1 MIPSRLLDTVKRYSM
16 IDSGDRLCVA
26 LSGGPDSTA
35 LLHCL
40 VSLKSELGIELSACH
55 INHLLRGKESEAD
68 ARFVRRL
75 CERHSVLLQV
85 STVDVKKYQRLVG
98 GSIQSAARELRYM
111 VFDRII
117 KKGLADKVATAH
129 VADDD
134 TETVLINFFR
144 GAGPQG
150 LSGIP
155 PVRGGRIIRPL
166 IEVRKGELLDYL
178 KEMKISYRKDS
189 SNADWKYM
197 RNAVRDFLIPQ
208 IEKRF
213 NPGLHGTVKRSAAVF
228 ADIQRYLAKQA
239 EELLLRITEPLPDG
253 RGLVLDCSSFA
264 SVDRALQREAVREII
279 KRVRK
284 TGVGLSFE
292 NVESMRALAGGSKT
306 AGELHL
312 KGLKAYVA
320 HGKLYVGR
328 EGFSR
333 QRDFSYSWPG
343 TGSLSIK
350 ELNCTVSME
359 PVKTSPADLVGN
371 GNTVYL
377 DGDAVQ
383 PAAEF
388 RNRRARDRFRPLGGT
403 GSQKLKQFFID
414 KKIPRWERNSVLL
427 LASGSNILWVA
438 GYRLSDNVKVKDD
451 TKNVL
456 KLKLEYGQ

>member
-1 MIPSRLLDTVKRYSM
+1 MING
-16 IDSGDRLCVA
+16 GDRLCVA

-35 LLHCL
+35 LLHL
-40 VSLKSELGIELSACH
+40 LNSLKGELGIELSACH
-55 INHLLRGKESEAD
+55 INHLLRGEESEAD
-68 ARFVRRL
+68 ESFVRRL
-75 CERHSVLLQV
+75 CDKHCVPLQI

-111 VFDRII
+111 VFERII
-117 KKGLADKVATAH
+117 SKGFADKVATAH

-134 TETVLINFFR
+134 TETVLINFLR

-155 PVRGGRIIRPL
+155 PVRDGRIIRPL

-178 KEMKISYRKDS
+178 KEMKIACRNDS

-197 RNAVRDFLIPQ
+197 RNEVRDFLVPE

-213 NPGLHGTVKRSAAVF
+213 NPGLHATLKRSAAVF

-239 EELLLRITEPLPDG
+239 GELLSRISEPLPGG
-253 RGLVLDCSSFA
+253 RGLVVDCSSFA

-284 TGVGLSFE
+284 SCMGISFE
-292 NVESMRALAGGSKT
+292 NVESMRALACGSKP

-312 KGLKAYVA
+312 TSLKAYVA

-343 TGSLSIK
+343 KGLLSIK
-350 ELNCTVSME
+350 ELDCTVSME
-359 PVKTSPADLVGN
+359 PVKTSPADLAGN

-377 DGDAVQ
+377 DGDAVL
-383 PAAEF
+383 PDAEF
-388 RNRRARDRFRPLGGT
+388 RNRRAGDRFLPLGGR

-438 GYRLSDNVKVKDD
+438 GHRLSDNVKVKDD

-456 KLKLEYGQ
+456 KLKLDYG

>member
-1 MIPSRLLDTVKRYSM
+1 M

-40 VSLKSELGIELSACH
+40 LSLKGELGIELSACH

-68 ARFVRRL
+68 ARFVTRL
-75 CERHSVLLQV
+75 CERHSVPLHV

-98 GSIQSAARELRYM
+98 GSIQSAARELRYL
-111 VFDRII
+111 VFERII
-117 KKGLADKVATAH
+117 KKGFANKVATAH

-134 TETVLINFFR
+134 TETVLINFLR

-166 IEVRKGELLDYL
+166 IEVRKEELLDYL

-189 SNADWKYM
+189 SNADWKYL
-197 RNAVRDFLIPQ
+197 RNEVRDFLIPQ
-208 IEKRF
+208 IENRF
-213 NPGLHGTVKRSAAVF
+213 NPGLHATVKRSAAVF
-228 ADIQRYLAKQA
+228 ADIQRYLSKQA
-239 EELLLRITEPLPDG
+239 GELLSRISGPLPDG
-253 RGLVLDCSSFA
+253 RGLMMDCSSFA
-264 SVDRALQREAVREII
+264 SVDRAIQREAVREII

-284 TGVGLSFE
+284 TGMGLSFE
-292 NVESMRALAGGSKT
+292 NVESLRALACGTKT

-312 KGLKAYVA
+312 TGLKAYVA
-320 HGKLYVGR
+320 HGKLYVAR

-333 QRDFSYSWPG
+333 RGDFSYSWPG
-343 TGSLSIK
+343 KGSLSIK

-359 PVKTSPADLVGN
+359 PVKISPADLAGN

-377 DGDAVQ
+377 DGDAVL
-383 PAAEF
+383 PNAEF
-388 RNRRARDRFRPLGGT
+388 RNRRAGDRFRPLGGR

-414 KKIPRWERNSVLL
+414 KKIPRWERNSILV
-427 LASGSNILWVA
+427 LASGATVLWVA

-456 KLKLEYGQ
+456 RLKLYFET